1 MYKNILVAID
11 LSPRSKLALEKAIK
25 FAHIFNSKLILLN
38 VHEEFLNKNELVMS
52 RVSVEK
58 LQKLY
63 ESISLKSKSELR
75 ELIHDNMGDD
85 IEINILL
92 KEGRASEN
100 IICIAEQH
108 NCDLIIIGSNG
119 KDSITD
125 YILGTTTNI
134 VVNKSKVPVLVVPTI
149 K

>member
-1 MYKNILVAID
+1 MFKNILVAID
-11 LSPRSKLALEKAIK
+11 LSPRSKLALHKAIK

-38 VHEEFLNKNELVMS
+38 VHEEFLNKDELVMS

-58 LQKLY
+58 LQNLY
-63 ESISLKSKSELR
+63 QSISLKSKNELR
-75 ELIHDNMGDD
+75 ELIHDNMGDE

-100 IICIAEQH
+100 IIYIAEQH
-108 NCDLIIIGSNG
+108 KCDLIIIGSNG
-119 KDSITD
+119 KESISD
-125 YILGTTTNI
+125 YLLGTTTNK
-134 VVNKSKVPVLVVPTI
+134 VVNKSKVPVLVVPTV